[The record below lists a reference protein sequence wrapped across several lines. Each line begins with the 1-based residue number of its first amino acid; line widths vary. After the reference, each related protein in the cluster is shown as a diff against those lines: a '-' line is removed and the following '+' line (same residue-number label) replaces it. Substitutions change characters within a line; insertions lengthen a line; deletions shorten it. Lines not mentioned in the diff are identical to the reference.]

1 MAVSPG
7 QPIDELR
14 RDALA
19 AIRRHLMYAA
29 LFSALVNLLYLA
41 PTIYMLQVYDRV
53 IPTGGVLTLVF
64 ITLAILLALATL
76 AYLDNMRSR
85 LLVRAGLALDRRFAA
100 EVLSRQMAARL
111 EGDQSRALQA
121 MRDFD
126 AVRQTLSGSAA
137 IALFDAPWTP
147 VYLIFAFML
156 HPLLGLLIIIGGAV
170 LTGLAILN
178 ERATKE
184 RLRKS
189 QEVAARGY
197 AVQEA
202 AVNQGEVVRAL
213 GMRQAL
219 VNRQLS
225 ERSQSLNM
233 QADAQFTGG
242 VYSGSIKFFRLFLQS
257 VALGTGAWLAVEHK
271 ISAGAVIA
279 ASVLLSR
286 SLQPIEQL
294 VGSWATIVQARV
306 SYGHLRDLFA
316 GKAPDHPR
324 TQLPAPSGSLQL
336 ERIAVRAPGTQ
347 NAVLKGVSLNV
358 QPGEIVGLMGPS
370 GSGKT
375 TLARVAA
382 GALTAEMG
390 SVRVDGAELKD
401 WDAERLARHV
411 GYLPQDSGLFAGS
424 IRDNISRFEAWRG
437 IPSEEV
443 DEQTVAAAQAA
454 GVHELILRLPQGYDS
469 VLGLGGRGLSA
480 GQAQRIALARA
491 LYRQPHILILD
502 EPNSNLD
509 AEGETALVRAL
520 GAAKERGA
528 AILLVAHRSGVLAIS
543 DRLALLKDGTIE
555 LFGPRD
561 EVVARL
567 NELAAP
573 RRPRV
578 VEAKAK
584 EGEGA

>member
-1 MAVSPG
+1 VAPPAH
-7 QPIDELR
+7 PISELR
-14 RDALA
+14 RDAVA
-19 AIRRHLMYAA
+19 AIRRHLMFAA
-29 LFSALVNLLYLA
+29 FFSALVNLLYLA

-53 IPTGGVLTLVF
+53 MPTGGVLTLLF
-64 ITLAILLALATL
+64 ITLAVLLALGTL
-76 AYLDNMRSR
+76 AFLDNMRTR

-111 EGDQSRALQA
+111 EGEQGRALQA

-126 AVRQTLSGSAA
+126 SVRQTLSGSAA

-147 VYLIFAFML
+147 VYLLFAFML
-156 HPLLGLLIIIGGAV
+156 HPLLGLLILIGGVILAFLAV
-170 LTGLAILN
+170 LN
-178 ERATKE
+178 ERATKS
-184 RLRKS
+184 RLQKA

-202 AVNQGEVVRAL
+202 AATQGEVVRAL

-219 VNRQLS
+219 VARQLN

-233 QADAQFTGG
+233 QAEAQFTGG
-242 VYSGSIKFFRLFLQS
+242 VYSGTIKFFRLFLQS

-286 SLQPIEQL
+286 ALQPIEQL
-294 VGSWATIVQARV
+294 VGSWGAIVQARV
-306 SYGHLRDLFA
+306 SYSHLVDLFS
-316 GKAPDHPR
+316 GKPMDHVR
-324 TQLPAPSGSLQL
+324 TQLPVPTGSVQA

-347 NAVLKGVSLNV
+347 TAILKGVSLAIES
-358 QPGEIVGLMGPS
+358 GEIVGLMGPS

-375 TLARVAA
+375 TLARVVA
-382 GALTAEMG
+382 GALTPEVGA
-390 SVRVDGAELKD
+390 VRVDGAELKD
-401 WDAERLARHV
+401 WDPERLARHV
-411 GYLPQDSGLFAGS
+411 GYLPQDSGLFGGS
-424 IRDNISRFEAWRG
+424 VRDNISRFEAWRG
-437 IPSEEV
+437 VEAAEV

-454 GVHELILRLPQGYDS
+454 GVHEMVLRLPNGYDT
-469 VLGLGGRGLSA
+469 VLGIGGRGLSA
-480 GQAQRIALARA
+480 GQTQRVALARA
-491 LYRQPHILILD
+491 LYRQPHILVLD

-509 AEGETALVRAL
+509 AEGEVALVRAL
-520 GAAKERGA
+520 GAARERGA
-528 AILLVAHRSGVLAIS
+528 AILLVAHRSGVLGMS
-543 DRLALLKDGTIE
+543 DKLALLKDGVLE

-567 NELAAP
+567 NENAP

-578 VEAKAK
+578 VTAPAA
-584 EGEGA
+584 EGESA